1 MPSRPSGTRSSI
13 TAARNRFEGF
23 ESFERF
29 EGLRIDY
36 SMWLL
41 RRRAAMS
48 QDSRSTGWT
57 RREALGML
65 GMGAVAAALPELA
78 SAATPTFPKGAV
90 IRTILKD
97 YAPEELGGGATL
109 FHEHMSFA
117 SDFMTRWTGYAAE
130 TRAINSPPAAAGAGA
145 TGGRG

>member
-1 MPSRPSGTRSSI
+1 
-13 TAARNRFEGF
+13 
-23 ESFERF
+23 
-29 EGLRIDY
+29 
-36 SMWLL
+36 
-41 RRRAAMS
+41 MS

-65 GMGAVAAALPELA
+65 GMGAVAAALPEFA
-78 SAATPTFPKGAV
+78 SAATPTFPRGAV

-117 SDFMTRWTGYAAE
+117 SDFMTAVDRLCRRNA
-130 TRAINSPPAAAGAGA
+130 SD
-145 TGGRG
+145 

>member
-1 MPSRPSGTRSSI
+1 
-13 TAARNRFEGF
+13 
-23 ESFERF
+23 
-29 EGLRIDY
+29 
-36 SMWLL
+36 
-41 RRRAAMS
+41 MS

-65 GMGAVAAALPELA
+65 GLGAVAAALPEFA
-78 SAATPTFPKGAV
+78 AAATPTFPKGAV

-97 YAPEELGGGATL
+97 YAPEELSGGATL

-130 TRAINSPPAAAGAGA
+130 TRAINSPPAGAGA
-145 TGGRG
+145 AGGRGGAGGGGGSADDVVSGALEPSSGNRTDSSKFDSWVRHR